1 MGYTVILNDVK
12 KTYVFG
18 DNSINVLQGINFS
31 VQNGEFVL
39 IKGPSGSG
47 KSSLL
52 NIIGTIDTP
61 TEGDVILFESMKVSL
76 LSNYERAKIR
86 LNKIGF
92 VYQAFHLIP
101 YLSAIDNIELPLRLR
116 GIKGKERRE
125 RAIKILESVGL
136 KNRVY
141 HKPSQLSFGEQQRV
155 AIGRA
160 LINNPQ
166 LILADEP
173 TGNLDKRTS
182 SEIIELLKEICYEK
196 NITIL
201 IASHDN
207 DIEKSVNR
215 ITYLKDGI
223 LIEL

>member
-1 MGYTVILNDVK
+1 MGYTVILKDVK